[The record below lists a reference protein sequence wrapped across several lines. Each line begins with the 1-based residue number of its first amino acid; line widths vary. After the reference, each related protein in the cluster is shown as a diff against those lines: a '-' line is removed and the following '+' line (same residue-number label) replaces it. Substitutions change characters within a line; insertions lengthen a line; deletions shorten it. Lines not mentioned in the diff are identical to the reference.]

1 MKTYIALFRG
11 INIGGANILP
21 MKELTSILA
30 GLGLRDIRT
39 YIQSGNVLFRS
50 DDDAASLA
58 GDIGATVRERYGF
71 EPKVMLLEK
80 ADMERAVRS
89 NPFPEAESNPKTLHL
104 AFLDSIPANPDLE
117 GLQKLSANGEEFR
130 LSGKLFYLHA
140 PGGVGRSKLAAAMEK
155 RLGVPI
161 TARNWRTV
169 LKLRDMAEEY

>member
-1 MKTYIALFRG
+1 
-11 INIGGANILP
+11 
-21 MKELTSILA
+21 
-30 GLGLRDIRT
+30 
-39 YIQSGNVLFRS
+39 VLFRS
-50 DDDAASLA
+50 DEDAASLA
-58 GDIGATVRERYGF
+58 ADIGAAIRERYGF
-71 EPKVMLLEK
+71 EPKVILLKK
-80 ADMERAVRS
+80 ADMERAVKS
-89 NPFPEAESNPKTLHL
+89 NPFAEAESNPKTLHL

-117 GLQKLSANGEEFR
+117 GLQKLSANGEKFR